1 MSLKNAEFFYIFYLR
16 ALSTNVHEKSHIT
29 SGLGK
34 FCHTVACMS
43 RLGF

>member
-1 MSLKNAEFFYIFYLR
+1 MSLKNAEFLDIFYLR
-16 ALSTNVHEKSHIT
+16 ALTTNVHEKNHIT

-34 FCHTVACMS
+34 FSHTVACIS